1 MIFAADCVVSVGD
14 GEGQGSDVLMTVLVK
29 KNVSDP
35 SVECAEMDGADTRQR
50 VQGRTFSLL
59 MSALIIAC
67 RPASEKVRVVM

>member
-14 GEGQGSDVLMTVLVK
+14 GEGQGSDVLTVLVK